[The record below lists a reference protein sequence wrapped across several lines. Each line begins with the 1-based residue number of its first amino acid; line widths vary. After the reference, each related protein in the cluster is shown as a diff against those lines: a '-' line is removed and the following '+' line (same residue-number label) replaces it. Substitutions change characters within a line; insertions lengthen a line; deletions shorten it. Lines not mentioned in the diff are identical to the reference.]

1 MKNILIT
8 GLPGCGKSTL
18 IEKLT
23 AGRKV
28 GGISTPEVRRRE
40 QRWGFEIADL
50 LSGKRG
56 VLASAEEKDGP
67 AVGKYRVN
75 LKDLDEI
82 GSEALEEAI
91 KNRGVEIIVI
101 DEIGRMECFSGRF
114 KRAVAV
120 ALESE
125 KQVLAAISFRDFD
138 PFIREIKSRP
148 DCQLFYLK
156 REDFEKRLNEI
167 KRVLTSPV

>member
-28 GGISTPEVRRRE
+28 GGISTPEVRRGG
-40 QRWGFEIADL
+40 QRWGFEIVDL
-50 LSGKRG
+50 SSGEKG
-56 VLASAEEKDGP
+56 ILAAVDIKEGP
-67 AVGKYRVN
+67 VVGKYRVN

-91 KNRGVEIIVI
+91 KNRGAEIIVI
-101 DEIGRMECFSGRF
+101 DEIGKMECFSGRF

-125 KQVLAAISFRDFD
+125 KQVLAAISHKDFD

-148 DCQLFYLK
+148 DCRLFYLK
-156 REDFEKRLNEI
+156 REDFEKTLNEI
-167 KRVLTSPV
+167 KRVLTSAV